1 MKHEARIGYETAVAL
16 EHNSAHALQGLGQT
30 LMFLGRPAD
39 ALPAIETALRV
50 DPRNPNVAFGH
61 WSLGT
66 CHLLLG
72 HLDMA
77 TDLLRKARA
86 ENPRVFFFHLYLA
99 AALGVRGD
107 VDEARAALAEAIQLK
122 PAVNSLAQWSAIQ
135 PWIGNPAFAALRD
148 GTLDPGL
155 RRAGMPDR

>member
-1 MKHEARIGYETAVAL
+1 M
-16 EHNSAHALQGLGQT
+16 
-30 LMFLGRPAD
+30 
-39 ALPAIETALRV
+39 PAIETALRV

-72 HLDMA
+72 HVDMA

-107 VDEARAALAEAIQLK
+107 IDEARAALAEAIQLK

-148 GTLDPGL
+148 RTLDPGL